1 MMKFWGKRC
10 LRTCLSVLLA
20 VACLLTSLLFL
31 NIDSNAIERIEIDT
45 TNGMGIVRF
54 TSSDGLV
61 KFQEADSG
69 REGYF
74 HWKYGG
80 DAAYI
85 GMSNVGNAEVVVCKM
100 AGVVMKV
107 DTKYVRE
114 IVPYQGQKINYYSVA
129 ENAYL
134 MHTYTYYSG
143 NTVCERSLRVGYKPD
158 YLSGD
163 SIYYSYDGHYFYTTF
178 ETMISDY
185 RNNTYSNAVNAG
197 APYYN
202 YYQYLSMH
210 TTATPTAE
218 QYNAHAWATEDQYRK
233 NHPNE
238 AIIEPLMLQTG
249 NAFVENQNKYT
260 MNALLTYG
268 IAFNES
274 QWGRSNISRTK
285 NNLFGLK
292 AYDTNTDAAEVF
304 PTAEACIERFVYD
317 WLHKGYM
324 NGGDSRYRGP
334 HLGDKHSGFNVKY
347 ASDPYWGEKAAER
360 GYFLDGAQSDYG
372 RYSIGIAR
380 SGMIKFYKEADPSS
394 GVIYTSDTATGGYI
408 YDFPVTILEKVS
420 GANGELFYR
429 VVSDMALKSDRTG
442 RDVAALYDNNRDYVY
457 VSANDVQIVFE
468 SGTNIPLPER
478 VEPTKTQQEVL
489 QHLQVNNA
497 DNCLTGFAEGS
508 NVSAAITKVR
518 ELDGK
523 IQIRVKRADG
533 SEVADGSV
541 ATGMVITI
549 TTGGST
555 VDYSVVLRG
564 DVNGDGRMSALDYV
578 VVRKYLDSAT
588 ALEGAYY
595 KGADTNGD
603 GNVSALDYVILRN
616 HLDNKSTIVQ

>member
-1 MMKFWGKRC
+1 MMKFWEKRC

-45 TNGMGIVRF
+45 TNGIGIVRF
-54 TSSDGLV
+54 TSTDGLV

-85 GMSNVGNAEVVVCKM
+85 GMSNVGNTDVVVCKM

-114 IVPYQGQKINYYSVA
+114 IVPYQGQKISYYSVLD
-129 ENAYL
+129 NAYL

-210 TTATPTAE
+210 TTAIPTAE
-218 QYNAHAWATEDQYRK
+218 QYDAHVAAHKEK
-233 NHPNE
+233 S
-238 AIIEPLMLQTG
+238 LMLTTG
-249 NAFVENQNKYT
+249 NAFVSNQNKYT
-260 MNALLTYG
+260 MNALLMYG
-268 IAFNES
+268 LAINES
-274 QWGRSNISRTK
+274 NWGTSDIAYTK

-292 AYDTNTDAAEVF
+292 AYDTNTNMAA
-304 PTAEACIERFVYD
+304 TYASAEACIEELAYEWF
-317 WLHKGYM
+317 HTGYM
-324 NGGDSRYRGP
+324 NGRDSRYRGP
-334 HLGDKHSGFNVKY
+334 HLGDKNSGFNVKY

-360 GYFLDGAQSDYG
+360 GYLLEAAQSDYG
-372 RYSIGIAR
+372 RYSIGITR
-380 SGMIKFYKEADPSS
+380 GVIKFYKEADTSS
-394 GVIYTSDTATGGYI
+394 AVIYTSDTATGGTI

-429 VVSDMALKSDRTG
+429 AVSDMALKTDRSG
-442 RDVAALYDNNRDYVY
+442 RDAGYYPENKCEVSLYDSNRDYVY

-478 VEPTKTQQEVL
+478 VESTKTQQEVL
-489 QHLQVNNA
+489 QQLQVNNT

-518 ELDGK
+518 ELDGN
-523 IQIRVKRADG
+523 IQICVKRADG
-533 SEVADGSV
+533 SAVADGSV

-578 VVRKYLDSAT
+578 MVRKYLDSAT
-588 ALEGAYY
+588 SLEGAYY

>member
-45 TNGMGIVRF
+45 TNGVGVVRF
-54 TSSDGLV
+54 TNSNGLV
-61 KFQEADSG
+61 YFQEADTG

-74 HWKYGG
+74 HSDFAG

-85 GMSNVGNAEVVVCKM
+85 GMAKTGTTDVVVCKL

-107 DTKYVRE
+107 DTKHVKE
-114 IVPYQGQKINYYSVA
+114 IVPYQGQKISYYSVVDD
-129 ENAYL
+129 AYL

-143 NTVCERSLRVGYKPD
+143 SSLCQRSLRVGYKPS
-158 YLSGD
+158 YLSGGVT
-163 SIYYSYDGHYFYTTF
+163 YYSYDGHYFYTAF

-185 RNNTYSNAVNAG
+185 RNNIYSNAVNAS

-210 TTATPTAE
+210 TTATPTAAE
-218 QYNAHAWATEDQYRK
+218 YDAHVAAKETK
-233 NHPNE
+233 S
-238 AIIEPLMLQTG
+238 LMLTTG
-249 NAFVENQNKYT
+249 NAFVSTQDKYT
-260 MNALLTYG
+260 INALLTFG
-268 IAFNES
+268 VAINES
-274 QWGRSNISRTK
+274 DWGTSDIAYSK

-292 AYDTNTDAAEVF
+292 AYDTNTDMADVF
-304 PTAEACIERFVYD
+304 SSVEACIEDFAYG
-317 WLHKGYM
+317 WLHKSYL
-324 NGGDSRYRGP
+324 NGGNWKYRGP
-334 HLGDKHSGFNVKY
+334 HLGDKHSGLNVKY

-360 GYFLDGAQSDYG
+360 GYLLEAAQSDYG
-372 RYSIGIAR
+372 RYSLGVVR
-380 SGMIKFYKEADPSS
+380 GGVIKFYKEADTSS
-394 GVIYTSDTATGGYI
+394 TVIYTSDTSTGGYI

-420 GANGELFYR
+420 GANGQLFYR
-429 VVSDMALKSDRTG
+429 AVSDMALKNDRTG
-442 RDVAALYDNNRDYVY
+442 RDVAALYDSNRDYVY

-468 SGTNIPLPER
+468 SGTNITLPER
-478 VEPTKTQQEVL
+478 VETGKTQQEVL
-489 QHLQVNNA
+489 QAIEVNNT
-497 DNCLTGFAEGS
+497 DNCLTGFTAGS
-508 NVSAAITKVR
+508 NVSATIAKVR
-518 ELDGK
+518 ELDSN
-523 IQIRVKRADG
+523 IQILVKKSDG
-533 SEVADGSV
+533 SEISDGSV

-555 VDYSVVLRG
+555 VNYSIVLRG

-578 VVRKYLDSAT
+578 MVRKYLDSAT
-588 ALEGAYY
+588 SLEGAYY

-603 GNVSALDYVILRN
+603 GKVSALDYVILRN

>member
-1 MMKFWGKRC
+1 MKFRGKRC
-10 LRTCLSVLLA
+10 LKTCLSMLLA
-20 VACLLTSLLFL
+20 VTCLLASLLFL
-31 NIDSNAIERIEIDT
+31 NVDSNAIERIEIDT

-61 KFQEADSG
+61 KFHEADTG

-85 GMSNVGNAEVVVCKM
+85 GMSNVGTTEVIVCKM

-107 DTKYVRE
+107 DKQYVRE
-114 IVPYQGQKINYYSVA
+114 IVPYQGQKINHYSVLD
-129 ENAYL
+129 NAYL
-134 MHTYTYYSG
+134 MHTYTYFDSKG
-143 NTVCERSLRVGYKPD
+143 NLCDRSLRVGYKPS

-163 SIYYSYDGHYFYTTF
+163 CTYYSYDGHYFYTTF

-185 RNNTYSNAVNAG
+185 RNNTYANAVNAG

-218 QYNAHAWATEDQYRK
+218 QYNAHVAANKEK
-233 NHPNE
+233 S
-238 AIIEPLMLQTG
+238 LMLTTG
-249 NAFVENQNKYT
+249 NAFVSTQNKHT
-260 MNALLTYG
+260 MNALLMYG
-268 IAFNES
+268 LAINES
-274 QWGRSNISRTK
+274 NWGTSDIAYTK

-292 AYDTNTDAAEVF
+292 AYDTNTNMAV
-304 PTAEACIERFVYD
+304 TYSSAEACIEELAYEWF
-317 WLHKGYM
+317 HTGYM
-324 NGGDSRYRGP
+324 SGGDSRYRGP

-360 GYFLDGAQSDYG
+360 GYLLEAAQSDYG

-380 SGMIKFYKEADPSS
+380 SGKIRFYKEADTSS
-394 GVIYTSDTATGGYI
+394 TVIYTSDTATGGYI
-408 YDFPVTILEKVS
+408 YDFPVTILEKVT

-429 VVSDMALKSDRTG
+429 AVSDMALKADRTG
-442 RDVAALYDNNRDYVY
+442 RDVAALYDSNRDYVY

-468 SGTNIPLPER
+468 SGTNITLPER
-478 VEPTKTQQEVL
+478 VESTKTQQEVL
-489 QHLQVNNA
+489 QQLQVNNT

-508 NVSAAITKVR
+508 NVSAAIAKAR
-518 ELDGK
+518 ELDAN

-533 SEVADGSV
+533 SEVADGTV
-541 ATGMVITI
+541 ATGMIITI
-549 TTGGST
+549 ITGGST
-555 VDYSVVLRG
+555 VDYSIVLRG
-564 DVNGDGRMSALDYV
+564 DVNGDARMSAIDYV
-578 VVRKYLDSAT
+578 MVRKYLDGAN